1 VIADRIGLGEAG
13 DHNPL
18 TSDHGNLEDCST
30 RSHTHNLVP
39 SFIWGPA
46 SESPSG
52 LIEAIT
58 GATPAVLEW
67 LERERWDLYGNG
79 LNWVS
84 ELFHRK
90 QKASRALTC
99 RAAP

>member
-1 VIADRIGLGEAG
+1 MIADRIGLGEAG

-30 RSHTHNLVP
+30 RSHTRNLVP

-58 GATPAVLEW
+58 GATPADW
-67 LERERWDLYGNG
+67 NG
-79 LNWVS
+79 WKENGGIS
-84 ELFHRK
+84 IGM
-90 QKASRALTC
+90 A
-99 RAAP
+99 